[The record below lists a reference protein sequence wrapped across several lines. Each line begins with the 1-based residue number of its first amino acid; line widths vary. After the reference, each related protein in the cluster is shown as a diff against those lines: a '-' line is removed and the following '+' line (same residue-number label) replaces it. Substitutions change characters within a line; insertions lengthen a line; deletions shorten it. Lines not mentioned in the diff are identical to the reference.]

1 MPSTQQKIV
10 DSLEGTKQ
18 IKNDIV
24 VHEKGTELECRLEAL
39 FKRFQEYT
47 ITLRKEKSQL
57 GMAKVKWF
65 GHIYSNHGISGKV
78 SKVRVIKAWPRR
90 KDKIEVK
97 SFQQIVQFCQAFIKM
112 GQEKE
117 DQKLM

>member
-1 MPSTQQKIV
+1 M
-10 DSLEGTKQ
+10 
-18 IKNDIV
+18 
-24 VHEKGTELECRLEAL
+24 HEKVTELECRLEAL

-47 ITLRKEKSQL
+47 ITLRKEKCQL

-65 GHIYSNHGISGKV
+65 GHIYSNHGISGEL
-78 SKVRVIKAWPRR
+78 SKVGVVKAWPRR

-97 SFQQIVQFCQAFIKM
+97 SFQQIVQFYQAFIKM

-117 DQKLM
+117 DQNLMQM